1 MWLLLLSMVFVDL
14 YGRQNLYIVLENA
27 VKVI

>member
-1 MWLLLLSMVFVDL
+1 MLLLLLSMVFVDL
-14 YGRQNLYIVLENA
+14 YGLQNLYIVLENA

>member
-1 MWLLLLSMVFVDL
+1 MLLLLLSMVFVDL
-14 YGRQNLYIVLENA
+14 YGMQNLYIVLENA